1 MEFYATHTSNKFI
14 DICYILIPQL
24 YELENPA
31 SERIVLIYKTNV
43 NYKWFYTLSS
53 PSA

>member
-14 DICYILIPQL
+14 DIYYILIPNW
-24 YELENPA
+24 YELENPS
-31 SERIVLIYKTNV
+31 SERIVLIYETNV
-43 NYKWFYTLSS
+43 NYKWVHTLSS

>member
-14 DICYILIPQL
+14 DICYILISNW
-24 YELENPA
+24 YELENPS

-43 NYKWFYTLSS
+43 VYKWFINLSY
-53 PSA
+53 PST